1 MPDRAWTGQ
10 VTKFVMAFVR
20 DVVVDEGLLSAGS
33 AAVMAMRRDSLR
45 RSAFNAELFMVEVVM
60 IPMRKIEKSMICNS
74 IT

>member
-45 RSAFNAELFMVEVVM
+45 RSALNAELFMVEVVM
-60 IPMRKIEKSMICNS
+60 IPMRKIEKSNDL
-74 IT
+74 